1 MDSWWLSFV
10 RRSVVQSLMLGMIHS
25 CVGWFCCQA
34 ESDGI
39 VHRYCPS
46 HLEDSELK
54 PNVTCAVYNH
64 DGTGITT
71 LMLLSVTYYYYYY

>member
-1 MDSWWLSFV
+1 MCKSVGTESDVGYDSQW
-10 RRSVVQSLMLGMIHS
+10 
-25 CVGWFCCQA
+25 CWFCCQA
-34 ESDGI
+34 DSDGV

-71 LMLLSVTYYYYYY
+71 LMLLCVTYPHYLMQDFVMRAL